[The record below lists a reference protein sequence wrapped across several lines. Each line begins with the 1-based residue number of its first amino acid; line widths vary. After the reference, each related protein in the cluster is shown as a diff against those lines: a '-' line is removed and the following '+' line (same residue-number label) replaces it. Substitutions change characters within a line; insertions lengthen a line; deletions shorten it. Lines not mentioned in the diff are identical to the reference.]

1 MIAHTNRLVKYYSL
15 LVCCSLAIAG
25 CSGGPPKP
33 VVGDVTGKV
42 TLDGSPFGE
51 GRVVFKDS
59 TTAIEAVAELKPD
72 GTFQVVT
79 PDGGL
84 QVGKYDVA
92 VQSPPPAPLS
102 PMEAAKGVP
111 EAADTSKIPKIY
123 RDFATSGFKA
133 AVASGK
139 NNFDFEMKP
148 Q

>member
-1 MIAHTNRLVKYYSL
+1 MIAQTKRLVRFYSYFGCFL
-15 LVCCSLAIAG
+15 LVISG

-42 TLDGSPFGE
+42 TLGSAPFAE

-72 GTFQVVT
+72 GTFQVIT

-84 QVGKYDVA
+84 RVGKYDVA
-92 VQSPPPAPLS
+92 VQPPPPIAIDPL
-102 PMEAAKGVP
+102 EAAKGATSP
-111 EAADTSKIPKIY
+111 PDTSKIPKLY
-123 RDFATSGFKA
+123 REFATSGFKA
-133 AVASGK
+133 TVAAGK
-139 NNFDFEMKP
+139 NNFDFEMKS